1 MSDIQARLNQVLSF
15 VLTFPFVDIAEALVG
30 FLAMLRIR
38 PGAIK
43 FVWTMDNVT
52 NVTISY

>member
-1 MSDIQARLNQVLSF
+1 MSDIQARLNLVLSF

-38 PGAIK
+38 PGTIK
-43 FVWTMDNVT
+43 FVWDND
-52 NVTISY
+52 ISN